1 MNSEPINENMLS
13 ELSISNSERLSNKE
27 QTERQKNLFAE
38 ELKRSIGGEIKTVLK
53 EKKNEETN
61 PKKKNKIKLFFEK
74 IAKICW

>member
-38 ELKRSIGGEIKTVLK
+38 ELKRSIGGEIKTVLE